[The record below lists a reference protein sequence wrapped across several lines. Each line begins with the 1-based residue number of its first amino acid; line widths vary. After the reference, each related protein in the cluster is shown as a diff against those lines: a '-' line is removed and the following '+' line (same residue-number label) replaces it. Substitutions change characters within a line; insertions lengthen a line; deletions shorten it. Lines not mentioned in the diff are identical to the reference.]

1 MDHAKAIH
9 NPLSKLISFQ
19 TTLDAYVA
27 IEKYLLVK
35 QGVLTNMNQRG
46 PVGYK
51 LMPEVAKE
59 IDKAYGELAAVVTP
73 VTI

>member
-1 MDHAKAIH
+1 
-9 NPLSKLISFQ
+9 
-19 TTLDAYVA
+19 
-27 IEKYLLVK
+27 
-35 QGVLTNMNQRG
+35 MNQRG

-59 IDKAYGELAAVVTP
+59 IDKAYEELAAVVTP